1 MVARGLF
8 SHPQAIIIPATAMD
22 NKKSKKSTE
31 AVSNDNSMQLEA
43 VMNFHKLLSIERSP
57 PIEEVVQS
65 RVVPQFVEFLMRED
79 YPQLQFEDAWAL
91 TNIASGTSEST
102 KVFGNVAGDSPIC
115 RDLVLA
121 NGALFPLGKP
131 QPDFNQVTSALP
143 ALERLIHSN
152 DEELQTDACWAN
164 IASGTSEST
173 KVFGNVAGDS
183 PICRDLVLAN
193 GALFPLGKPQP
204 NFNQVTSAL
213 PALERLIHSND
224 EELQTDACW
233 ALSYL
238 SNVCYQSSSASLS
251 PQPLDSESQ
260 KKVSRRKLVASYQ
273 ISQLNKEQIQVV
285 KAAGVTSPLVNIMQ
299 IAEIEVREEREAKV
313 QQWPID
319 FIDIHHPILEILG
332 VDSLFHSNCKIPIKA
347 PELKVLSPMV
357 LKVRPLR
364 YCHLHLSACFHASW
378 FVATLAAPDLIP
390 LNTAPLA
397 HKICAT
403 FVLYRSS

>member
-1 MVARGLF
+1 
-8 SHPQAIIIPATAMD
+8 
-22 NKKSKKSTE
+22 
-31 AVSNDNSMQLEA
+31 
-43 VMNFHKLLSIERSP
+43 
-57 PIEEVVQS
+57 
-65 RVVPQFVEFLMRED
+65 MRED

-91 TNIASGTSEST
+91 TNIASGTSKST

-121 NGALFPLGKP
+121 NGALFPLVQP
-131 QPDFNQVTSALP
+131 QPDFNQVKSALP
-143 ALERLIHSN
+143 
-152 DEELQTDACWAN
+152 T
-164 IASGTSEST
+164 
-173 KVFGNVAGDS
+173 
-183 PICRDLVLAN
+183 
-193 GALFPLGKPQP
+193 
-204 NFNQVTSAL
+204 
-213 PALERLIHSND
+213 LERLIHSND

-319 FIDIHHPILEILG
+319 FIELTSETIKLDE
-332 VDSLFHSNCKIPIKA
+332 LFSI
-347 PELKVLSPMV
+347 
-357 LKVRPLR
+357 RDD
-364 YCHLHLSACFHASW
+364 YCRR
-378 FVATLAAPDLIP
+378 I
-390 LNTAPLA
+390 
-397 HKICAT
+397 
-403 FVLYRSS
+403 